1 MKVTID
7 KLNTLSIDQ
16 LLDLKVKNEKLEID
30 NPSNLELTFKD
41 SNNAAESFGV
51 SDNFTKQ
58 IVRALED
65 LKEIEKKAIKK
76 VSRYM
81 EDNNIDVYK
90 KLEHAE
96 DDIAALL
103 SSILN
108 NKKEIDEELFRDTA
122 KKILDKE
129 TYKIALTGAGQL
141 EYMYKTLAPQTLN
154 ELSYLM
160 FTLGSKSSKN
170 G

>member
-41 SNNAAESFGV
+41 SNNVAESFGV

>member
-41 SNNAAESFGV
+41 SNNVAESFGV

-81 EDNNIDVYK
+81 EDNNLDVYK

>member
-41 SNNAAESFGV
+41 SNNIAESFGV

-170 G
+170 E

>member
-41 SNNAAESFGV
+41 SNNIAESFGV